1 MDRKLVLIAIAAVA
15 LAGIG
20 VGVLLANFEG
30 GPLEGSIVPNTTVLP
45 ATMTV
50 TPPPVVIWVDGSYS
64 PYRSWNSDNGYVW
77 YWDFHSVTTHDA
89 SNLPPGVVLQKVE
102 WTITGTLEGGRTT
115 LLVNHYMERYEG
127 IPGYSAPRELPVTY
141 TNDINDR
148 GTQIGCH
155 GTELCPSSA
164 WMIRPPFRAR
174 CTITTTD
181 GFTYTR
187 SVELACT

>member
-1 MDRKLVLIAIAAVA
+1 MNRTYLLFAIAAIATV
-15 LAGIG
+15 GIG
-20 VGVLLANFEG
+20 IGLVLPNLQG
-30 GPLEGSIVPNTTVLP
+30 GPLTGSIAPNTTFLP

-50 TPPPVVIWVDGSYS
+50 TPPPVVITVDGSYS
-64 PYRSWNSDNGYVW
+64 PYQSWNNDDGYVW
-77 YWDFHSVTTHDA
+77 YWDLHSVTTHDA
-89 SNLPPGVVLQKVE
+89 SNLPPGIVLQKVE

-115 LLVNHYMERYEG
+115 TLVDHYMERSEG
-127 IPGYSAPRELPVTY
+127 MPGYFPPRELQVTY

-155 GTELCPSSA
+155 GTDLCPSSA

-187 SVELACT
+187 SVELVRV